1 MARPKQPGLTEYELD
16 VMKVLWE
23 ESPLKVAEIL
33 RRLERK
39 PKPAYTSL
47 LTLVQAMER
56 KGYIAHESEGKA
68 YSYFPKLQKKNF
80 RVNEIKRVARRL
92 FDGGPFALAV
102 NLVKDE
108 HLSSAEIK
116 ELRRLLEEK

>member
-1 MARPKQPGLTEYELD
+1 MARPKQPGLTENELD

-23 ESPLKVAEIL
+23 EAPLKIGEIL
-33 RRLERK
+33 ERLRRH

-56 KGYIAHESEGKA
+56 KGYISHEQDGKA
-68 YSYFPKLQKKNF
+68 YSYSPKLHERNF
-80 RVNEIKRVARRL
+80 TSSEIKRVAKRL
-92 FDGGPFALAV
+92 FNDSPFALAV

-108 HLSSAEIK
+108 HLSQEEIK
-116 ELRRLLEEK
+116 QLRQLLEGK